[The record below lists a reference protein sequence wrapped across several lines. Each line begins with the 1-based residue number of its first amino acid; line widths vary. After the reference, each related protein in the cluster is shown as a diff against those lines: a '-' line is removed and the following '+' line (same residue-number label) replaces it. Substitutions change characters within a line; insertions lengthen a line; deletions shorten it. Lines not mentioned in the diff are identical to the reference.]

1 MERAPA
7 TSDKYGEL
15 PEPAALTSAAQTL
28 EVILE
33 PRCRADLY
41 DYLHRL
47 RELEPMH
54 RSEALHGRP
63 AWVITSHPLT
73 YEVLSN
79 HAHVSDSHNAEIFNT
94 GPGGR
99 RFYELMKSTLLYIGP
114 KEHKRLRRILT
125 RFFSPRRVAG
135 YYAPR
140 IQTVVDGLLDK
151 AEEMGEIDLVKDL
164 AYALPTSVICE
175 ILGVPPEH
183 VSSFHHWLN
192 DFARRGDLS
201 GITPEVERKGEEA
214 VIGFTEY
221 FNERIAERRVRPRE
235 DLMSQLMEVEDEHGT
250 RLTDDELV
258 AIFIL
263 MIQAGHETTADQ
275 IGLGVLALLRH
286 PDQLE
291 LLRKEPDRINAAVE
305 EICRYDSSNQ
315 ILQRVGTEDFE
326 LGGVTVRAGEVC
338 AMLSGAANRD
348 PSEFPDPDRL
358 DITRVRPH
366 HFGFGAGA
374 HVCMGGPLARTEL
387 RCMIGGLVSRFPK
400 LALAEEHPEFRVS
413 LVLRGLKRLN
423 LTLH

>member
-1 MERAPA
+1 MERTFA
-7 TSDKYGEL
+7 TSDRYAGL
-15 PEPAALTSAAQTL
+15 PEPAALTSAADTL
-28 EVILE
+28 GVILE

-54 RSEALHGRP
+54 QSEALHGRP
-63 AWVITSHPLT
+63 AWVISNHALT

-79 HAHVSDSHNAEIFNT
+79 HALVSDSHNAEIFNT
-94 GPGGR
+94 GSGGR

-114 KEHKRLRRILT
+114 KEHARLRRILS

-135 YYAPR
+135 HYAPR

-151 AEEMGEIDLVKDL
+151 AEEMGEVDLVKDL
-164 AYALPTSVICE
+164 AYALPTAVICE
-175 ILGVPPEH
+175 ILGVAQED
-183 VSSFHHWLN
+183 VKSFHHWLN
-192 DFARRGDLS
+192 DFARRGDIS

-221 FNERIAERRVRPRE
+221 FLEQIAERRARPRE
-235 DLMSQLMEVEDEHGT
+235 DLMSQLVEVEDENGY
-250 RLTDDELV
+250 RLSDDELV
-258 AIFIL
+258 AVFIL

-275 IGLGVLALLRH
+275 IGLGILGLLRH

-291 LLRKEPDRINAAVE
+291 LLRNEPNRIENAVE

-326 LGGVTVRAGEVC
+326 LAGVTVRAGEVC

-348 PSEFPDPDRL
+348 PAAFPDPDRL
-358 DITRVRPH
+358 DITRPRPH

-374 HVCMGGPLARTEL
+374 HVCLGGPLARTEL
-387 RCMIGGLVSRFPK
+387 RSMIGGLVSRFPK
-400 LALAEEHPEFRVS
+400 LALAEENPEFRVS

-423 LTLH
+423 LTLQ

>member
-1 MERAPA
+1 MERTSA
-7 TSDKYGEL
+7 TSDPQPGL
-15 PEPAALTSAAQTL
+15 PEPAALNSAAETL
-28 EVILE
+28 GVILE
-33 PRCRADLY
+33 PRGRADLY
-41 DYLHRL
+41 RYLHRL

-54 RSEALHGRP
+54 PTEALHGRP
-63 AWVITSHPLT
+63 AWVITSHALT

-79 HAHVSDSHNAEIFNT
+79 HALISDAHNAEIFNT

-99 RFYELMKSTLLYIGP
+99 RFYELIKSTLLYIGP
-114 KEHKRLRRILT
+114 KEHARLRRLLS
-125 RFFSPRRVAG
+125 RFFSPRRVG
-135 YYAPR
+135 GHYAPR

-151 AEEMGEIDLVKDL
+151 AGEMGEIDLVKDL
-164 AYALPTSVICE
+164 AYALPTAVICE
-175 ILGVPPEH
+175 ILGVPQED

-221 FNERIAERRVRPRE
+221 FLERIAERRARPRE
-235 DLMSQLMEVEDEHGT
+235 DLMTQLVEIEDEQG
-250 RLTDDELV
+250 RLSDDELV

-275 IGLGVLALLRH
+275 IGLGVLGLLHH
-286 PDQLE
+286 PDQLA
-291 LLRKEPDRINAAVE
+291 LLSREPDRIEAAVE

-315 ILQRVGTEDFE
+315 ILQRVGTEDFQ

-338 AMLSGAANRD
+338 AMMSGAANRD
-348 PSEFPDPDRL
+348 PAQFTDPDRL
-358 DITRVRPH
+358 DIERHRPH
-366 HFGFGAGA
+366 HFGFGAGN

-387 RCMIGGLVSRFPK
+387 RSMIGGLVSRFPK
-400 LALAEEHPEFRVS
+400 LALAEDEPEFRVS
-413 LVLRGLKRLN
+413 LVLRGLKQFK